1 MLEFIQKS
9 GDKEK
14 LRAMINTQAKF
25 ESVDLD
31 TVAMIKA
38 YTAVDISVDNAEGG
52 HINMRTAWDELKED
66 WRTEGL
72 AEGRA
77 QGMAEGRV
85 QGLAEGESRLA
96 RLILQLTP
104 DSEDYYTALHGTAGD
119 REALY
124 RKYSIL

>member
-14 LRAMINTQAKF
+14 LRAIINTQAKF

-72 AEGRA
+72 AEGHA
-77 QGMAEGRV
+77 QGLAE
-85 QGLAEGESRLA
+85 GLAEGESRLA

-104 DSEDYYTALHGTAGD
+104 DSEDYYTALHGTAED

>member
-14 LRAMINTQAKF
+14 LRAIINTQAKF

-72 AEGRA
+72 AEGHA
-77 QGMAEGRV
+77 QGLAE
-85 QGLAEGESRLA
+85 GLAEGESRLA

-104 DSEDYYTALHGTAGD
+104 DSEDYYTALHGTARD